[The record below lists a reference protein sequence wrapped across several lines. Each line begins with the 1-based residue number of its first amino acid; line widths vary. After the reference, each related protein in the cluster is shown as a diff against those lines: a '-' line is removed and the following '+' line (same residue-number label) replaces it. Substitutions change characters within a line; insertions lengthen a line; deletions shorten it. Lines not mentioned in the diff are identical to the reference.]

1 MCHETH
7 APRQKRPLFD
17 HAVNAEQERLRHGE
31 AESLDG
37 LEIDE
42 ELELGRLHGRQVSRF
57 FALEDTTY
65 IEAGLPKTLGLIGT
79 VAHQ

>member
-1 MCHETH
+1 MHLQ
-7 APRQKRPLFD
+7 RKRPLFD
-17 HAVNAEQERLRHGE
+17 HLVNAEQERLRHGE

-42 ELELGRLHGRQVSRF
+42 ELELCRLHARQVSRF
-57 FALEDTTY
+57 FALEDATY
-65 IEAGLPKTLGLIGT
+65 IEARLPETLRLIGT